1 VASIAIMIRNIIA
14 FFFAFVLAVYLMILA
29 LDYAKPEWLAY
40 LYQAVKPM
48 MSETLIDTFKVAKL
62 YSTSLFKLGHA
73 GYLVLLS
80 VLKALHEVLEA
91 YCEILEEVSKFF
103 IELMQFVEDCVRYV
117 RNSQKKFVPTDPV
130 VRFFENTWHDLTHQ
144 DICKRVYF
152 FTSLDSLFGVNTAL
166 KMREAFAAF
175 CPRLC
180 SIYWVLFTS
189 LWFVWYVLLA
199 AYGML
204 CGTMTP
210 APAVQPLVAPAAPA
224 PAVQPPVAPAVPAPD
239 VQAADVQAADVQ
251 APDVQAPVLPPAPS
265 VRWICFLWLI
275 RTLAKIL
282 FWLMRNLANILFYLA
297 LNLVFIFVMFCM
309 HMNTLQRIRNIS
321 VRVASND
328 TLSYVAVA
336 RFGEDVRCEDL
347 LYKWLVV
354 HFGLWSNTPS
364 EEEFIIRVV

>member
-1 VASIAIMIRNIIA
+1 MASIAIMMRNIIVA
-14 FFFAFVLAVYLMILA
+14 FFAFVLAVYLMILA

-40 LYQAVKPM
+40 LYQAVQPM
-48 MSETLIDTFKVAKL
+48 MSDTLIDTFKVAKL
-62 YSTSLFKLGHA
+62 YSISLVKLGHA

-130 VRFFENTWHDLTHQ
+130 VRFFENTWNDLTHQ

-204 CGTMTP
+204 CGTKTP
-210 APAVQPLVAPAAPA
+210 APAVQPLVAPAPD
-224 PAVQPPVAPAVPAPD
+224 VHVLD
-239 VQAADVQAADVQ
+239 VQAHDVQ
-251 APDVQAPVLPPAPS
+251 APDVQAPVVPPAPS

-275 RTLAKIL
+275 RMLAKIL
-282 FWLMRNLANILFYLA
+282 FWLIRNLANILFYLA

-309 HMNTLQRIRNIS
+309 HMNTLERIRNIS

-347 LYKWLVV
+347 LYKWLLV
-354 HFGLWSNTPS
+354 HVDFWPKTPV
-364 EEEFIIRVV
+364 EPEYFINIPV